1 MERFERIPN
10 ELKNLDQWVCIHAD
24 SKVPM
29 KAYEYKAASSV
40 DPDTWSPFAMA
51 VDAVAKGYYDNIG
64 FVFADNGFVGID
76 IDDGYDEDGFLSE
89 LATDILGM
97 CGSYTEKSRS
107 GRGFHILLR
116 GSLPFNGK
124 NNLNGVEIYKASR
137 YFIMTGDV
145 LIFDTIRENQQAID
159 YVIST
164 YFPENI
170 RENEENQ
177 ASVNP
182 RIYHPVWE
190 KWTGTRIPIKPTYPI
205 IKEGG
210 RNLSL
215 ASLAGLLHNIGYTK
229 VQIYEELLRCNTE
242 ACKPPV
248 KRSEIQTIVNSI
260 TRYKR

>member
-1 MERFERIPN
+1 MERFERIPS
-10 ELKNLDQWVCIHAD
+10 ELKHLDQWVCIHAD

-29 KAYEYKAASSV
+29 KAYENGAASST
-40 DPDTWSPFAMA
+40 DPDTWSPFATA
-51 VDAVAKGYYDNIG
+51 EDAVAKGYYNNIG

-89 LATDILGM
+89 LATDIVGR
-97 CGSYTEKSRS
+97 CESYTEKSRS

-116 GSLPFNGK
+116 GSLPFKGK

-159 YVIST
+159 YIIST
-164 YFPENI
+164 YFPESV
-170 RENEENQ
+170 REKSEQ
-177 ASVNP
+177 AINP

-205 IKEGG
+205 IREGG

-215 ASLAGLLHNIGYTK
+215 ASLAGLLHNIGYTRG
-229 VQIYEELLRCNTE
+229 QIYEELMRCNKE

-248 KRSEIQTIVNSI
+248 NRSEIQTIVNSI